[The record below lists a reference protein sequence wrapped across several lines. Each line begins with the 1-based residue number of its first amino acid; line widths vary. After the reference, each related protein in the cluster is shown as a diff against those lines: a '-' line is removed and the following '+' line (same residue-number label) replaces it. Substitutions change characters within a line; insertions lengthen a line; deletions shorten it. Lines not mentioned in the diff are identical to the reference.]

1 MSEFL
6 IRITEFATTLLD
18 IAAVVIVVFGTLEAL
33 FHLIRFALAEEDEGN
48 MRRAIWLRYARWL
61 VAALTFQLAADILE
75 TSIAPDWDTVGQLA
89 AIAVIRTFLNYFL
102 EQDLGEIRD
111 RQRDERA
118 IKRGRNVERA

>member
-6 IRITEFATTLLD
+6 IRITDFATTLLD

-33 FHLIRFALAEEDEGN
+33 FHLIRFALAEEDEGS

-102 EQDLGEIRD
+102 EQDLGEVRD
-111 RQRDERA
+111 RQREARVM
-118 IKRGRNVERA
+118 KRGRNVERA